1 MEQETELVVPT
12 RHEVRQ
18 GVIRLPKLIDD
29 AGDRARQRF
38 VEFFTAQIRNSH
50 TRRAYANAVVRFLTY
65 CDSKGWKLRE
75 LDPVRVATYIESLGG
90 ELQPASVK
98 QHLAALRILFDYLV
112 VGQVLP
118 FNPASSV
125 RGPKHVVRTGKT
137 PVLFADD
144 ARALLDSIDTSDVVG
159 LRDRALIAVMI
170 YSFARV
176 GAVVKMRVKDYYVQ
190 GRRAWFVLHEKGGRF
205 HRVPAHHK
213 ACEYVE
219 AYLGAAGIGD
229 ESVGPLFRSAPS
241 GRRKLTSRPLV
252 ARNVLGMV
260 KRRAVAAGLPA
271 DVCNHSFR
279 ATGITEY
286 LSHDG
291 SLEMAAQI
299 AGHASTRTTQLY
311 NRTNDQLTLGEIERI
326 RI

>member
-1 MEQETELVVPT
+1 VENRTSIVAKTRQEF
-12 RHEVRQ
+12 
-18 GVIRLPKLIDD
+18 IRLPKVIDD

-38 VEFFTAQIRNSH
+38 IAFFTAEIRNPN
-50 TRRAYANAVVRFLTY
+50 TRRAYANNAARFLAY
-65 CDSKGWKLRE
+65 CERAGWQLNE
-75 LDPVRVATYIESLGG
+75 LDPVRVAAYIESLGT
-90 ELQPASVK
+90 ELEPASVK
-98 QHLAALRILFDYLV
+98 QHLAALRMLFDYLV

-118 FNPASSV
+118 FNPAASV

-137 PVLFADD
+137 PVLFLDD
-144 ARALLDSIDTSDVVG
+144 ARALLAAIDTSHVVG
-159 LRDRALIAVMI
+159 LRDRALIGVMI

-176 GAVVKMRVKDYYVQ
+176 GAVVGMRVKDYYVQ

-219 AYLGAAGIGD
+219 AYIDAAGIAR
-229 ESVGPLFRSAPS
+229 ESVGPLFRSAR
-241 GRRKLTSRPLV
+241 GRSCTLTTRPMV
-252 ARNVLGMV
+252 VRNVLDMV
-260 KRRAVAAGLPA
+260 KRRALAASLPS
-271 DVCNHSFR
+271 DVCNHTFR

-286 LSHDG
+286 LSNEG
-291 SLEMAAQI
+291 SLETAAQI

-311 NRTNDQLTLGEIERI
+311 NRSKDELSLSEIERI